1 MMQTNGT
8 LALLIPAYNA
18 AGFLPRLLGSAA
30 AQTRAFDEIWVYDDC
45 STDDTASVATALGAK
60 VFRGDVNRGCSFG
73 KNALTKLTSCE
84 WVHFHD
90 ADDELLPEFVERAH
104 VWMKEDAHDVIVF
117 ESVARDEKTGAY
129 GEETKHISALLSEDP
144 VKYTLHTK
152 INSIC
157 GVYRRSAFLAA
168 GGYDTDPAVLYNEDV
183 AMHCSLA
190 RAGLRFC
197 ADPAV
202 LIVNWRRAES
212 MSNANQAKCFRAQY
226 HVMLKAKIN
235 DTQSSYSADIAERL
249 WEVAAAAASVLD
261 WETADASANLA
272 FQLAGMPRSQSGLFR
287 ALCRLRPSIALR
299 IREGLIRLVKPR
311 YRVGYPGWRL
321 R

>member
-1 MMQTNGT
+1 MQTTGT

-18 AGFLPRLLGSAA
+18 SGFLPRLLGSAA

-45 STDDTASVATALGAK
+45 STDDTAAVATALGAK
-60 VFRGDVNRGCSFG
+60 VVRGDVNRGCSYG
-73 KNALTKLTSCE
+73 KNALANLTSCE

-104 VWMKEDAHDVIVF
+104 AWIKKDTHDVIVF
-117 ESVARDEKTGAY
+117 ECIARDEDTGEY
-129 GEETKHISALLSEDP
+129 GEQTEHVSARLSEDP
-144 VKYTLHTK
+144 VKYTIGTK

-157 GVYRRSAFLAA
+157 GIYRRSAFLAA

-202 LIVNWRRAES
+202 LIVNWRRSDS

-226 HVMLKAKIN
+226 HVMLKAKAA
-235 DTQSSYSADIAERL
+235 DTQSKYSVDISERL
-249 WEVAAAAASVLD
+249 WDVAAASASVLD
-261 WETADASANLA
+261 WETADASGRLA
-272 FQLAGMPRSQSGLFR
+272 FQLAGTPSSQSGLFR
-287 ALCRLRPSIALR
+287 VLCRLGPSTALR
-299 IREGLIRLVKPR
+299 IREWLIRLVKPQ

>member
-1 MMQTNGT
+1 MQTKGT

-45 STDDTASVATALGAK
+45 STDDTAGVATALGAK

-90 ADDELLPEFVERAH
+90 ADDELLPQFVERAH
-104 VWMKEDAHDVIVF
+104 VWMKEDAHDVVVF
-117 ESVARDEKTGAY
+117 GCVERSEGTGDY
-129 GEETKHISALLSEDP
+129 GEETRHVSASLSQDP
-144 VKYTLHTK
+144 VKYTICTK

-157 GVYRRSAFLAA
+157 GIYRRSVFMAA
-168 GGYDTDPAVLYNEDV
+168 GGYDTDPEVLYNEDV

-202 LIVNWRRAES
+202 LIVNWRRPES
-212 MSNANQAKCFRAQY
+212 MSNANRARCFRAQY
-226 HVMLKAKIN
+226 HVMLKARAG
-235 DTQSSYSADIAERL
+235 DVQSRYGAEIAERL
-249 WEVAAAAASVLD
+249 WEVAAASASVLD
-261 WETADASANLA
+261 WEIADASARLA
-272 FQLAGMPRSQSGLFR
+272 IQLAGIPRSQSGLFR
-287 ALCRLRPSIALR
+287 ALCRLQPSIALR
-299 IREGLIRLVKPR
+299 VREWLIRLVKPQ
-311 YRVGYPGWRL
+311 YRIGYPGWRL